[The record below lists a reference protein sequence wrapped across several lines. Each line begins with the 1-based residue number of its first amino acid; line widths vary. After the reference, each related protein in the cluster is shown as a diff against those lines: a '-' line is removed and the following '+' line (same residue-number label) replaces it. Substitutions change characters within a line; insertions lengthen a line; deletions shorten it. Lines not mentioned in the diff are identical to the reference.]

1 MSMLLI
7 VLFLP
12 LLGFFLL
19 LALPKNSAAPSPLA
33 RGISLLTF
41 VLSLGLIGA
50 VYKSPIGFS
59 NVIDI
64 PWVDLAGIRF
74 HLGVDGISLWLIVLT
89 TLLAPVGIWI
99 SQELIPDR
107 LKTFLALIL
116 LFEFGLIGV
125 FAAAD
130 LFVFYV
136 FWEVALIPMYLMV
149 GGWGGAKRMYA
160 SVKFFVIT
168 FLGSVMML
176 VGIIYL
182 YTKAGTFDYAQ
193 ILNSLNSG
201 RLILSADE
209 QLFLFLAF
217 FFAFAIKVPIFPL
230 HTWQP
235 LTYSEAPAP
244 ATFLLAAGMSKM
256 GTYGLLRYCLPLFP
270 NAAHRCAS
278 WIAVL
283 ANIGIVYGALIA
295 VVQPNI
301 KRLIAY
307 SSISHLGFVV
317 LGIFTFEQL
326 GVDGAVYQMV
336 AHGISTGA
344 LFVLAGYM
352 EKRRGSMEIADF
364 GGLATPAPRLA
375 SVFMIAALAS
385 IGLPLLSNFV
395 GEYLV
400 LQGTAIANFTWAVWA
415 ALGVILSAAY
425 MLWMYQ
431 RTFQGKAA
439 DGNATFADLTP
450 GEWAPLVLL
459 LIPMVWLGT
468 YTQTFL
474 PSITA
479 ADGHLLE
486 QTRLS
491 AEFRVG
497 NTHPK
502 PQFDPSLARAR
513 RVSYVASPLPI
524 QADPPSRYA
533 RPEEHR

>member
-1 MSMLLI
+1 MTMLTL

-19 LALPKNSAAPSPLA
+19 LALPRNSSAASPVA
-33 RGISLLTF
+33 RAISLLTF

-50 VYKSPIGFS
+50 VYKSPVGYS
-59 NVIDI
+59 NVINI

-89 TLLAPVGIWI
+89 TLLAPVAVWI
-99 SQELIPDR
+99 SQELIADR

-125 FAAAD
+125 FAAVD

-136 FWEVALIPMYLMV
+136 FWEVALVPMYLMV
-149 GGWGGAKRMYA
+149 GGWGGARRMYA

-168 FLGSVMML
+168 MLGSVMML
-176 VGIIYL
+176 VAIIFVS
-182 YTKAGTFDYAQ
+182 TRAGTFDYVE
-193 ILNSLNSG
+193 ILNAMNSG
-201 RLILSADE
+201 RLPFSHEE
-209 QLFLFLAF
+209 QFFLFLAF

-256 GTYGLLRYCLPLFP
+256 GAYGLLRYCLPLFP
-270 NAAHRCAS
+270 NAAHQCAP

-283 ANIGIVYGALIA
+283 AIIGIVYGALIA
-295 VVQPNI
+295 LVQPNI

-352 EKRRGSMEIADF
+352 EKRRASVEIADF
-364 GGLATPAPRLA
+364 GGLATPAPQLA
-375 SVFMIAALAS
+375 SVFLIAALAS
-385 IGLPLLSNFV
+385 VGLPLLSNFV

-400 LQGTAIANFTWAVWA
+400 LQGAALANFTWAVWA
-415 ALGVILSAAY
+415 ALGVILSSAY

-431 RTFQGKAA
+431 RTFQGKAS
-439 DGNATFADLTP
+439 DDNASFGDLTAA
-450 GEWAPLVLL
+450 EWAPLVLL
-459 LIPMVWLGT
+459 LIPMFWLGT

-474 PSITA
+474 PSISA
-479 ADGHLLE
+479 ADSHLLE
-486 QTRLS
+486 QTRVS
-491 AEFRVG
+491 TEYRVQA
-497 NTHPK
+497 TRPC
-502 PQFDPSLARAR
+502 DLRAVR
-513 RVSYVASPLPI
+513 L
-524 QADPPSRYA
+524 
-533 RPEEHR
+533 EEHR